1 MKKLLLSLFSMT
13 CIIISSNAQTVWAS
27 RATIDSATGNNP
39 YTIATGLIDGDAI
52 EDVLIG
58 TDTDN
63 IIVWYKGNGDGTF
76 VKQTAI
82 SNSLVNIVG

>member
-27 RATIDSATGNNP
+27 KATIDSATGNTP
-39 YTIATGLIDGDAI
+39 YTIASGLIDADTELDI
-52 EDVLIG
+52 LIG
-58 TDTDN
+58 TDSDH

-82 SNSLVNIVG
+82 ELDL